1 MKKIILA
8 LLLMFSFSA
17 CTDLIFEKP
26 KKDVSNVIVYPSPAK
41 DGYINFK
48 NLTATATISIYTVVG
63 DLVDRFNTVGATA
76 TWTYGKV
83 ASGVYIAIIEGD
95 DGSKESIK
103 FAIIG

>member
-8 LLLMFSFSA
+8 LLIMFSFSA

-26 KKDVSNVIVYPSPAK
+26 KKNVNNVIAYPSPAK
-41 DGYINFK
+41 DGYVNFK

-63 DLVDRFNTVGATA
+63 DLVDRFNTVGAVV
-76 TWTYGKV
+76 TWYYGNI

-103 FAIIG
+103 FAILG